1 MITYERPGK
10 ELRKGSLTTLQ
21 LTPEGGDGGGEEAEA
36 EQQHELGHGSVV
48 TAHLAAPLH
57 YS

>member
-1 MITYERPGK
+1 MSDQENNYKGW
-10 ELRKGSLTTLQ
+10 LRTLQ
-21 LTPEGGDGGGEEAEA
+21 LTPEGGDGGGKEAEA